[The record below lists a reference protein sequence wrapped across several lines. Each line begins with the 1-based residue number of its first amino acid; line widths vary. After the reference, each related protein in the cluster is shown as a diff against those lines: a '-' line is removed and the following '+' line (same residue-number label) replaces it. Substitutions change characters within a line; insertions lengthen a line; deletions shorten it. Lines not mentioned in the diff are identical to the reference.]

1 MNLTQWRRPFKSNE
15 NIYNNPSI
23 FSRSKLLKIQKFSFA
38 YVERTFIF
46 KEIKNLD
53 PKKAGTLIDNPVKI
67 VNRNNK

>member
-23 FSRSKLLKIQKFSFA
+23 FSRSKLLKIQKFSLA

-46 KEIKNLD
+46 KKIKNLD